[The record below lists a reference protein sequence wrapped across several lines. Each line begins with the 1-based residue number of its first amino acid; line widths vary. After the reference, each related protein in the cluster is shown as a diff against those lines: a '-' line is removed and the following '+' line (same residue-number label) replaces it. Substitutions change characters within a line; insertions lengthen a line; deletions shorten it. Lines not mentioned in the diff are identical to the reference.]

1 MENPRTTPQIDDLTT
16 WVLSVD
22 RRIILMKSIDKQQV
36 IKASDVAQKTNR
48 STQNIS
54 HALKEF
60 NIKGII
66 KCLTPEK
73 TTWKRYMLT
82 DTGKEVQQR
91 LKHYH

>member
-1 MENPRTTPQIDDLTT
+1 MENPRTTPPIDDLIV

-22 RRIILMKSIDKQQV
+22 RRVLLMESIENQKV

-54 HALKEF
+54 RALKEF
-60 NIKGII
+60 NIKGITR
-66 KCLTPEK
+66 CLTPEK

-91 LKHYH
+91 LKHYC

>member
-1 MENPRTTPQIDDLTT
+1 MENPRSTPLEELLVWI
-16 WVLSVD
+16 LSVD
-22 RRIILMKSIDKQQV
+22 RRVILMESIDNHQV

-54 HALKEF
+54 RALKELK
-60 NIKGII
+60 NKGII

-82 DTGKEVQQR
+82 DTGKEVRQR
-91 LKHYH
+91 LQQYH